1 MEFNH
6 IFFDD
11 GIIDIIFEGL
21 TYHDRLRFSHVNQ
34 YTYIT
39 YHQRVKFLIHEF
51 MNRDYKLFKK
61 WIKVYTYTK
70 EELKYIFL
78 KVSCQIL
85 IVEVTSPLSYG
96 NRSITTYY
104 YDLRYI
110 FELIYAGLNYH
121 DKEINDHYIQSN
133 LTLIMDTIQR
143 CISFDRY
150 ETIHNINQQIILY
163 PLHRLFNPSYS
174 WEYI

>member
-39 YHQRVKFLIHEF
+39 YHQRVKFLIHEY
-51 MNRDYKLFKK
+51 MNKDYKLFKK

-70 EELKYIFL
+70 EELKYIF
-78 KVSCQIL
+78 
-85 IVEVTSPLSYG
+85 
-96 NRSITTYY
+96 
-104 YDLRYI
+104 
-110 FELIYAGLNYH
+110 
-121 DKEINDHYIQSN
+121 
-133 LTLIMDTIQR
+133 
-143 CISFDRY
+143 
-150 ETIHNINQQIILY
+150 
-163 PLHRLFNPSYS
+163 
-174 WEYI
+174 

>member
-1 MEFNH
+1 MDFNH
-6 IFFDD
+6 IFFE
-11 GIIDIIFEGL
+11 GGLIDIIFEGL

-39 YHQRVKFLIHEF
+39 YHKKVKSLIHEF

-78 KVSCQIL
+78 KVSCRIPD
-85 IVEVTSPLSYG
+85 VKVTSPLSYG
-96 NRSITTYY
+96 NRSITSYY

-110 FELIYAGLNYH
+110 FELIYAGLNH
-121 DKEINDHYIQSN
+121 QGQGIKGKTIQSN
-133 LTLIMDTIQR
+133 LFLIMDTIQR

>member
-1 MEFNH
+1 MDFNH
-6 IFFDD
+6 IFFED

-104 YDLRYI
+104 YDLWRFY
-110 FELIYAGLNYH
+110 
-121 DKEINDHYIQSN
+121 S
-133 LTLIMDTIQR
+133 
-143 CISFDRY
+143 ISF
-150 ETIHNINQQIILY
+150 
-163 PLHRLFNPSYS
+163 SM
-174 WEYI
+174 

>member
-1 MEFNH
+1 MDLNH
-6 IFFDD
+6 IFFED

-39 YHQRVKFLIHEF
+39 YHKKVKFLIHEF

-78 KVSCQIL
+78 KVSCRIPD
-85 IVEVTSPLSYG
+85 VKVTSPLSYG
-96 NRSITTYY
+96 NRSITSYY

-110 FELIYAGLNYH
+110 FELIYAGLNH
-121 DKEINDHYIQSN
+121 QGQGIKGKTIQSN
-133 LTLIMDTIQR
+133 LFLIMDTIQR

>member
-1 MEFNH
+1 M
-6 IFFDD
+6 
-11 GIIDIIFEGL
+11 
-21 TYHDRLRFSHVNQ
+21 
-34 YTYIT
+34 
-39 YHQRVKFLIHEF
+39 K
-51 MNRDYKLFKK
+51 
-61 WIKVYTYTK
+61 
-70 EELKYIFL
+70 KYIFL
-78 KVSCQIL
+78 KVSCRIPN
-85 IVEVTSPLSYG
+85 VKETSPLSYG

-121 DKEINDHYIQSN
+121 GQEIKKYIIQSN
-133 LTLIMDTIQR
+133 LFLIMNTIQR

-150 ETIHNINQQIILY
+150 ETIHNINQQIMLY